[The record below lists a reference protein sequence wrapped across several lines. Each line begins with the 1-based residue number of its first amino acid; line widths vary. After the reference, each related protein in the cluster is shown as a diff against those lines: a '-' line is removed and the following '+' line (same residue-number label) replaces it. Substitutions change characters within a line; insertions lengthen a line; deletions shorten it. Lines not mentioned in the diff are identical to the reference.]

1 MGYNSLRNP
10 GSQHQRD
17 NISRFQDEPEG
28 APTWTFSPTSA
39 TGSANCGRRTEA
51 RGGCR
56 RKPWP
61 KNSAN
66 TVSRWETV
74 TYKPDINDL
83 EKLSRFFGV
92 SILEFFPQQEALHAA
107 PMSALL
113 RAAKDLPAEDI
124 EELRKYAEFRRAR
137 SMFKGPRPRPGRK
150 PKLA

>member
-1 MGYNSLRNP
+1 MDLLTYIGNRIRELRQAY
-10 GSQHQRD
+10 GS
-17 NISRFQDEPEG
+17 EG
-28 APTWTFSPTSA
+28 GLSQ
-39 TGSANCGRRTEA
+39 EA
-51 RGGCR
+51 LAQ
-56 RKPWP
+56 KLDVP
-61 KNSAN
+61 AN